1 MTIRRIPIVSVLIIS
16 LIFAFT
22 ITPFLVEP
30 ISTPGSVQIDNIRED
45 VEVFSADSYGGFE
58 GDLFL
63 NTTFLITYIIG
74 LIIISSVFLFALN
87 NRDIR
92 RYINTSIRLAG
103 FQNNINLITKK
114 TYITDEV
121 LMEIIRTK
129 FLKMKFLLPLFD
141 NYEDFGLSQ
150 QDNHALTTSELE
162 NLPLKLRVIKSY
174 LKSNQ

>member
-1 MTIRRIPIVSVLIIS
+1 MTIRRIPVVSALIMA
-16 LIFAFT
+16 LIFAFA

-30 ISTPGSVQIDNIRED
+30 VRNPNIVRIDNFRED
-45 VEVFSADSYGGFE
+45 VEVISADSYCGFE
-58 GDLFL
+58 GDLFM

-74 LIIISSVFLFALN
+74 LLIISSVFLFLLN

-103 FQNNINLITKK
+103 FNNNINLITKK
-114 TYITDEV
+114 TYINEEV
-121 LMEIIRTK
+121 FMEIIRAK
-129 FLKMKFLLPLFD
+129 LIRVKFLLPLFE
-141 NYEDFGLSQ
+141 NYEDYGFVQ
-150 QDNHALTTSELE
+150 IENHVFTTSELE